1 MQSNPP
7 QPQAELVNESSTFVR
22 LPNGDGAGNDYLEVR
37 VTSRLRMPNG
47 VQHDVSDS
55 FVLGGQD
62 ALDTLASLKMIHSNI
77 KMLLMKAQQDQETAA
92 AANADSTEPQTEDAE
107 FTESE

>member
-1 MQSNPP
+1 
-7 QPQAELVNESSTFVR
+7 
-22 LPNGDGAGNDYLEVR
+22 
-37 VTSRLRMPNG
+37 MPNG

-55 FVLGGQD
+55 FLLGGQD
-62 ALDTLASLKMIHSNI
+62 AADTLASLKMIHSNI
-77 KMLLMKAQQDQETAA
+77 KMLLMKAQQEQEAA

>member
-1 MQSNPP
+1 MQSNSP
-7 QPQAELVNESSTFVR
+7 QLQAELVNESSTFVR
-22 LPNGDGAGNDYLEVR
+22 LPNGDGAGNDYLEIR

-62 ALDTLASLKMIHSNI
+62 AADTLASLKMIHSNI
-77 KMLLMKAQQDQETAA
+77 KMLLMKAQQEQEIAATKSTAEA
-92 AANADSTEPQTEDAE
+92 QTEDAE

>member
-1 MQSNPP
+1 
-7 QPQAELVNESSTFVR
+7 
-22 LPNGDGAGNDYLEVR
+22 
-37 VTSRLRMPNG
+37 MPNG

-62 ALDTLASLKMIHSNI
+62 ASDTLASLKMIHSNI
-77 KMLLMKAQQDQETAA
+77 KMLLMKAQQNQETAA
-92 AANADSTEPQTEDAE
+92 ANVAANADSTEPQTEDAE